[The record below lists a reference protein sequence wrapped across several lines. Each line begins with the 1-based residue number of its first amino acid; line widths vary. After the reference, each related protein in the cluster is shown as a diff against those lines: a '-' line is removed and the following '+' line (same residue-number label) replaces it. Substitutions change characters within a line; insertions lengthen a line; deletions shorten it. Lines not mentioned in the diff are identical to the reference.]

1 MPLTDREKKILEE
14 MERGLHAEEPTL
26 GRKAR
31 SPRDQHVR
39 RIRLGA
45 ASFVGGL
52 LVLIAF
58 FITEQ
63 PLVGVV
69 AFAAMVAGVV
79 LVAGGTSHIASD
91 SLDRL
96 QPKERA
102 LGIFRKWERNFRER
116 YKRR

>member
-14 MERGLHAEEPTL
+14 MERGLHAEDPSL
-26 GRKAR
+26 ARKAR
-31 SPRDQHVR
+31 TPRDQHVH

-52 LVLIAF
+52 LILVAF
-58 FITEQ
+58 FVTEQ
-63 PLVGVV
+63 PLVGVL
-69 AFAAMVAGVV
+69 AFGAMVAGVV
-79 LVAGGTSHIASD
+79 SIAGGTSRIASE

-102 LGIFRKWERNFRER
+102 LGTFRKWERDLRER